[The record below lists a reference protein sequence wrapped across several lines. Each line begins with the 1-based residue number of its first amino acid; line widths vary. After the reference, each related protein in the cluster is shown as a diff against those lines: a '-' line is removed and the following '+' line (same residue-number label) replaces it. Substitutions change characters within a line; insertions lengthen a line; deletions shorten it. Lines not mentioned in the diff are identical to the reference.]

1 MKRIIILIILIVA
14 NISCSSINKKNA
26 DVKLVPNEIS
36 SDLNLILEK
45 VKTEEA
51 DIYAPITYQ
60 IAQEKHQDYLKDNKN
75 DLNVVVGLY
84 KETLKKVEH
93 VKQSMPALLEARI
106 DAIKVGAH
114 KETLQFKDVEEDLIT
129 LCGDLDA
136 DGKLNK
142 SKAEK
147 LTLQYRLIE
156 LTLIKEKYLKE
167 SQKALDECHKQGG
180 MELAPSTMKEAKNYY
195 DEVYTLI
202 ERDRYNDKVIEPKS
216 KEVLF
221 MIQRALNVILDVKK
235 MNSESQEE
243 TVLRYE
249 KYFENI
255 SKTLE
260 IADIRNKSF
269 FEQQEE
275 INEYINSLFKAGR
288 SINVEKTQ
296 MNEQLNSLKEAVGEL
311 SKKEKLRNIITD
323 VQQELTL
330 GEAEVYQQE
339 ERLIIRLIG
348 LKFIPGQAELNEQ
361 HQIFLS
367 KVGEVIKKLGKSV
380 VIIEGHTDALGNK
393 TVNQELS
400 TKRANV
406 VRDYLISRTYLKDE
420 LSSSTG
426 FGDTRPITNNKTAL
440 DRLQN
445 RRIDLVITILDL

>member
-1 MKRIIILIILIVA
+1 MKRFILVIILIVA
-14 NISCSSINKKNA
+14 CISCSFTNKKIA
-26 DVKLVPNEIS
+26 DVKPVPIEIS

-51 DIYAPITYQ
+51 EIFAPITYQ
-60 IAQEKHQDYLKDNKN
+60 TAQEKHQDYLKDNKN
-75 DLNVVVGLY
+75 DLNSVVVLY
-84 KETLKKVEH
+84 KEALKKVEH
-93 VKQSMPALLEARI
+93 VKQSMPDLLEARI
-106 DAIKVGAH
+106 DAIKVGANT
-114 KETLQFKDVEEDLIT
+114 ETVQFKDSEEDLLA
-129 LCGDLDA
+129 LCEDLDSK
-136 DGKLNK
+136 GKFNK
-142 SKAEK
+142 SKSEK
-147 LTLQYRLIE
+147 LSSQYRLIE
-156 LTLIKEKYLKE
+156 STLIKEKYLKE
-167 SQKALDECHKQGG
+167 SQKALDECLKLGG
-180 MELAPSTMKEAKNYY
+180 MELAPITMKEAKNYY
-195 DEVYTLI
+195 DEVYALI
-202 ERDRYNDKVIEPKS
+202 DRDRYNDKVIEPKS

-235 MNSESQEE
+235 MQSESKEE

-249 KYFENI
+249 KYFDNI

-269 FEQQEE
+269 YEQQEE

-323 VQQELTL
+323 VQKELSL

-339 ERLIIRLIG
+339 ERLIIRLTR
-348 LKFIPGQAELNEQ
+348 LKFAPGKADLNEP

-367 KVGEVIKKLGKSV
+367 RVGEVIKKLGKSV
-380 VIIEGHTDALGNK
+380 VIVEGHTDALGNK
-393 TVNQELS
+393 IVNQELS

-406 VRDYLISRTYLKDE
+406 VRDFFISRTYLKDE
-420 LSSSTG
+420 LSSSIG
-426 FGDTRPITNNKTAL
+426 LGDTRPITNNKTAL
-440 DRLQN
+440 NRMQN